1 VRPAHGGQRRWLVLV
16 VVVGVLGGLAVAA
29 RAPGKSV
36 PGGPPLAP
44 VSLVSA
50 PAAESSA
57 WYCTGQSTVAGQLA
71 PGSVVLTNTGT
82 RTVRGTIDAVT
93 DTGAKVEGRIAVRAR
108 RQLVA
113 DIPTPKTGTWISE
126 VVTLSGGGVAVSQTL
141 QGPSGWAEAPC
152 QSSTSQQWYFPIGV
166 TTGSNALFVALF
178 NPTSTPDVV
187 DLSFTTPTGVV
198 HPINLQGIVLQSGQM
213 QVESVGPFVQGQ
225 ASIATTVSTRTGRL
239 VASELQLLTGNGSGL
254 AIVPGSPRAEQTW
267 TIPQAAEV
275 ADGSSSID
283 VFNPGPTAQEVTVRT
298 KLGSGPLSPFR
309 ARVLPD
315 AIWVLSTSA
324 EPRLPVGDPYSA
336 VVEASGGS
344 GVVVG
349 RAVAAPSSDPAPQEG
364 TANAVAI
371 LSAAIP
377 SHTWV
382 VPSPGLGATPVVA
395 GALPAH
401 LAMTNLTRHR
411 ESYVIEVVES
421 SGLKTIATGDLAP
434 SMSFSVDP
442 PTLSGAGLDPV
453 VVRTSGSTAVSE
465 DVGPTGSYGVVTMP
479 GVPLSRATGS

>member
-1 VRPAHGGQRRWLVLV
+1 
-16 VVVGVLGGLAVAA
+16 
-29 RAPGKSV
+29 
-36 PGGPPLAP
+36 LAP

-82 RTVRGTIDAVT
+82 RTVRGMIDAVT
-93 DTGAKVEGRIAVRAR
+93 DTGAKVVARIAVRAR

-152 QSSTSQQWYFPIGV
+152 QSSTSQQWYFPTGV

-187 DLSFTTPTGVV
+187 DLSFTTPQGVV
-198 HPINLQGIVLQSGQM
+198 HPINLQGIVLQSDQT
-213 QVESVGPFVQGQ
+213 QVESVGPFVQDQ
-225 ASIATTVSTRTGRL
+225 ASIAMTVSTRTGRL

-254 AIVPGSPRAEQTW
+254 AIVPGSPRTQRTW
-267 TIPQAAEV
+267 TIPQASEV
-275 ADGSSSID
+275 AGGSSSID

-298 KLGSGPLSPFR
+298 TLGSGPLSPFR

-315 AIWVLSTSA
+315 AVWVLSTSA
-324 EPRLPVGDPYSA
+324 ETRIPVGDPYSV
-336 VVEASGGS
+336 VVEAKSGS

-349 RAVAAPSSDPAPQEG
+349 RAVAAPSSAQAPQEG
-364 TANAVAI
+364 LADAVDL
-371 LSAAIP
+371 LSATVR

-382 VPSPGLGATPVVA
+382 VPSPGLSATPVVA

-401 LAMTNLTRHR
+401 LAMTNLTRRR
-411 ESYVIEVVES
+411 ESYVVEVVES

-434 SMSFSVDP
+434 SATFTVDP
-442 PTLSGAGLDPV
+442 PTLSGAGLDPI
-453 VVRTSGSTAVSE
+453 VVRTSGSAAVSE

-479 GVPLSRATGS
+479 GVPLTRAAGS